1 MCKGPGGEAQ
11 DSEGACCFR
20 KWVGACQGILERP
33 AATCSK
39 ERRVLVRRTQKP
51 ALWVTVS
58 WMFFCLTL
66 ESEAINVRES
76 PAVID
81 LEGLN
86 CNGTFCEPWCARIHH
101 VHTVQRCS
109 PWEEPPCV
117 CVTMKSPPWR
127 ILGRKVEGEHLEPQ
141 PPQSSPT
148 VRAS

>member
-11 DSEGACCFR
+11 DSEGACSCR

-39 ERRVLVRRTQKP
+39 EHHVLVRRTQKP

-76 PAVID
+76 PAAID

-86 CNGTFCEPWCARIHH
+86 CNGTFCEPMGDSG
-101 VHTVQRCS
+101 QS
-109 PWEEPPCV
+109 
-117 CVTMKSPPWR
+117 
-127 ILGRKVEGEHLEPQ
+127 IL
-141 PPQSSPT
+141 
-148 VRAS
+148 